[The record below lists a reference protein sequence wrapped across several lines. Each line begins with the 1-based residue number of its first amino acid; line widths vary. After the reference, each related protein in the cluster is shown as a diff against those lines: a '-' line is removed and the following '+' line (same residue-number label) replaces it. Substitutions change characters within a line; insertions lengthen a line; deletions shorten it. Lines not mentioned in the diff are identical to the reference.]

1 MSDPKTHSDGISRQG
16 STPESAANSTTSSD
30 NSTKPISPQA
40 LPPSPSPSANDI
52 QQTSPENVCSNC
64 GTKKTPLWRRAP
76 DGTLICNACGLYLRS
91 NNHHRPVNLKRP
103 PNTVLCKTEEGSC
116 KGDGSCNG
124 TGGSAACKG
133 CPAYDNRMMN
143 KAAEKAALLPTSS
156 KKEDDSLAIACYNC
170 ASTITPLW
178 RRDDVGNTICNACG
192 LYYRLHGSHRPI
204 RMKRSTIKRRRRA
217 QTDKYGETEPV
228 ASNSPSSTPTSAQ
241 ISDGTQKQ
249 EMGGY
254 PPRMMSPPA
263 PVSTNGHAGH
273 IPPSFYPPY
282 SGFGRIPN
290 GPGPLPGPPPPTAY
304 HYPPHM
310 APHLPQH
317 MVQAPLYASKVIP
330 QPYPQP
336 QLVQAPQQMAGGHQ
350 AYYAYPPVSAMQMQA
365 FSHPG
370 PAAVNSPPS
379 VNTGASPAQV
389 RTPNS
394 SKPSPGYIASP
405 NNRDTASP
413 IPPIKLPSLNLKDS
427 GAVIPGIKKPAL
439 KEITTDKKRKNSD
452 TASAEGGKGMRS
464 IAIDFTKSFKT
475 GEIQKKTMSIGG
487 LLND

>member
-1 MSDPKTHSDGISRQG
+1 MSEPKTHLDGISRQG
-16 STPESAANSTTSSD
+16 LTPESAANSTTSSD

-40 LPPSPSPSANDI
+40 LPPLPSPSANDI

-143 KAAEKAALLPTSS
+143 KAAEKAALLPTLS

-241 ISDGTQKQ
+241 ITDGTQKQ

-254 PPRMMSPPA
+254 PPR
-263 PVSTNGHAGH
+263 
-273 IPPSFYPPY
+273 
-282 SGFGRIPN
+282 
-290 GPGPLPGPPPPTAY
+290 PLPGPPPPTAY

-370 PAAVNSPPS
+370 PAAVNSPPLVS
-379 VNTGASPAQV
+379 TGALPAQA

-405 NNRDTASP
+405 NNRDTALP
-413 IPPIKLPSLNLKDS
+413 IPPIKLPSLNLKDN

-439 KEITTDKKRKNSD
+439 KEITTEKKRKNSD
-452 TASAEGGKGMRS
+452 TASVEGGKGMR
-464 IAIDFTKSFKT
+464 IDR
-475 GEIQKKTMSIGG
+475 
-487 LLND
+487 D